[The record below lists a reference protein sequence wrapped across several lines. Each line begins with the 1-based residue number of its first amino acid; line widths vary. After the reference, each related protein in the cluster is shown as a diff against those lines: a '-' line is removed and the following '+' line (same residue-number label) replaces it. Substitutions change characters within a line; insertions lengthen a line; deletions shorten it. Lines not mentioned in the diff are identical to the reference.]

1 MEEAAGLM
9 LTHLVS
15 CMNSMKVKEARTPG
29 QGLGVVIGEDREV
42 IRDPSHRV

>member
-1 MEEAAGLM
+1 MEEAASLM

-29 QGLGVVIGEDREV
+29 QGLGLVIDEDRDMV
-42 IRDPSHRV
+42 RGPSHRV